1 MRLKDKKFVYI
12 IAAVIV
18 VALLIRFFPKKP
30 ILDGYSFSQS
40 IFAKDNRLLRLTL
53 AKDEQYRL
61 FVPLSSMPKT
71 LQKGAIYYEDRYF
84 YFHFGINPIS
94 LIKAFWTTIVK
105 KEKPIGASTITM
117 QTAKIVYGINS
128 SKISG
133 KIKQIFAALWL
144 EMRYSKK
151 DILEAY
157 LNIAPYGYNIEGAGA
172 ASLIY
177 FDKRADKLNLVESL
191 TLCIIPQNPNFRRF
205 SDNQKKESRLARK
218 RLFEFWAKRNPKD
231 LDIAPFFDLDIPIK
245 KPSQLPFLA
254 PHFTQRVISQNKSGV
269 IYTNLDLD
277 LQNLLERQIKNY
289 IAKNSSIGI
298 DNASAILVNYKT
310 MDIAAYV
317 GSADFF
323 DKSIDGQVNGV
334 AAYRSPGSLLKP
346 FIYALAL
353 DKGLIH
359 PMSLLKDAPR
369 RYGIYAPENSD
380 RDFMGPIFAANALIQ
395 SRNIAA
401 IDLLFKVGADDFL
414 NLLNCAGVRNLKSA
428 DFYGASLA
436 IGGFEI
442 SMEKIAMLYAM
453 LANKGFLQ
461 WLKFDNSAPSQSLA
475 VLSPEAAILAL
486 KMLKDN
492 KRPTEEIKAAVKNNN
507 YEVYWKTG
515 TSYSFRDI
523 WCGGVFGDF
532 VLIVW
537 IGHFNNE
544 ENQNFLARSAAAPL
558 FFEISQSI
566 AQIDKSIIGSQVD
579 AQGLNIIQTQV
590 CAVSGQL
597 PTQYC
602 SKTIETSFIPSKSPI
617 ALCDIHRPVYIDKKS
632 GHRMSYY
639 DPHSMNMQVFE
650 FWSSDILEIYKLAG
664 INIKQPPSYA
674 PGAEIS
680 KTSTYGAP
688 PQIVLPT
695 ENAAYIIRSVEKI
708 PFKANT
714 DADAKTVFWF
724 INNKF
729 IGRSKSGETIFTEI
743 PAGNWTIN
751 AADDLGRTKTIELKV
766 KNNDK

>member
-1 MRLKDKKFVYI
+1 MRSKKVLYI
-12 IAAVIV
+12 IIAVI
-18 VALLIRFFPKKP
+18 LILILIRFFPKKT

-40 IFAKDNRLLRLTL
+40 VFAKDNRLLRLTL

-61 FVPLSSMPKT
+61 FIPLSSMPKT
-71 LQKGAIYYEDRYF
+71 LQKGAVYYEDRYF
-84 YFHFGINPIS
+84 YFHFGVNPIS
-94 LIKAFWTTIVK
+94 LSKAFWTTIIK

-128 SKISG
+128 SKIKG
-133 KIKQIFAALWL
+133 KIKQIFASLWL

-177 FDKRADKLNLVESL
+177 FDKRAENLNLVEAL
-191 TLCIIPQNPNFRRF
+191 TLCIIPQNPNFRKL
-205 SDNQKKESRLARK
+205 SDNQKKERLSARK
-218 RLFEFWAKRNPKD
+218 KLFEFWAKRNPQD
-231 LDIAPFFDLDIPIK
+231 LDKAAFFDFSIPIK
-245 KPSQLPFLA
+245 NPSQLPFLA
-254 PHFTQRVISQNKSGV
+254 PHFAQRVISQNKSSI

-277 LQNLLERQIKNY
+277 LQTLIEKQIKNY

-298 DNASAILVNYKT
+298 NNATAILVNYKT

-323 DKSIDGQVNGV
+323 DKNIDGQVNGV
-334 AAYRSPGSLLKP
+334 SAYRSPGSLLKP

-359 PMSLLKDAPR
+359 PMTLLKDAPR

-380 RDFMGPIFAANALIQ
+380 RDFMGPIFATNALTQ
-395 SRNIAA
+395 SRNIPA
-401 IDLLFKVGADDFL
+401 IDLLFKIGADDFL
-414 NLLNCAGVRNLKSA
+414 NLLNRAGVRNLKSA

-442 SMEKIAMLYAM
+442 SMGKIAMLYAM

-461 WLKFDNSAPSQSLA
+461 WLKFDKSANSQSLS
-475 VLSPEAAILAL
+475 VLSPEASILTL

-492 KRPTEEIKAAVKNNN
+492 KRPTEEIKAAVHNNN

-515 TSYSFRDI
+515 TSYAFRDI
-523 WCGGVFGDF
+523 WCGGIFGDY

-544 ENQNFLARSAAAPL
+544 EKQNFLARTAASPL
-558 FFEISQSI
+558 FFEIAQSI
-566 AQIDKSIIGSQVD
+566 AQIDKSIIGSQIDIED
-579 AQGLNIIQTQV
+579 ANIVKTQV
-590 CAVSGQL
+590 CSVSGQL

-602 SKTIETSFIPSKSPI
+602 PKTIETLFIPSKSPI
-617 ALCDIHRPVYIDKKS
+617 ALCDVHRAVYIDKKS
-632 GHRMSYY
+632 GFRMPYY
-639 DPHSMNMQVFE
+639 DARFMDMRVFE

-664 INIKQPPSYA
+664 INIKQPPQYA
-674 PGAEIS
+674 PDTEIS
-680 KTSTYGAP
+680 KTSTYGNP

-695 ENAAYIIRSVEKI
+695 ENAVYVIKNNEKI

-714 DADAKTVFWF
+714 DADAKTIFWF

-729 IGRSKSGETIFTEI
+729 IGQSKSGEVIFSDI
-743 PAGNWTIN
+743 PSGDWTLN
-751 AADDLGRTKTIELKV
+751 AIDDLGRTKTINFKV
-766 KNNDK
+766 NGNDK